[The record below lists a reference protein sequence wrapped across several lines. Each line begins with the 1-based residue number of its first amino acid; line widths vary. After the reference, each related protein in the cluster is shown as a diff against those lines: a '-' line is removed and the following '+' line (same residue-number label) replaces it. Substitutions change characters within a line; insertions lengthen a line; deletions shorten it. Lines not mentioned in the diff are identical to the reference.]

1 MNAGTRLTALSV
13 TFLLAFVT
21 SLTLACDPEAEE
33 SSATTTPA
41 ALAGTAGPALPPA
54 PSPTLALTVEPTAAA
69 PTAYVVE
76 SGDYPS
82 LIADKVGVPAAEQDA
97 WIAAML
103 ALNATEA
110 TALQIG
116 QELQLPP
123 FASGAGAGVATA
135 PQSQPSPTD
144 VPASD
149 AVPTATVAV
158 DAPTP
163 TEVPTTVAVET
174 ATVAPTTT
182 PVATATAV
190 PTSSPT
196 PATGCE
202 SFTTQAARDWCHD
215 PSGDTLNCE
224 HFTSSAE
231 ATRFLNEH
239 DPNNINGLDGSPR
252 DGVACESLG

>member
-1 MNAGTRLTALSV
+1 
-13 TFLLAFVT
+13 
-21 SLTLACDPEAEE
+21 
-33 SSATTTPA
+33 
-41 ALAGTAGPALPPA
+41 
-54 PSPTLALTVEPTAAA
+54 
-69 PTAYVVE
+69 
-76 SGDYPS
+76 

-123 FASGAGAGVATA
+123 FAGGSGATSAPQTLPEATA
-135 PQSQPSPTD
+135 T
-144 VPASD
+144 PASE
-149 AVPTATVAV
+149 AAPTATEVAAV
-158 DAPTP
+158 PTP

-182 PVATATAV
+182 PVATPTAV